1 MVYLQEH
8 SFICL
13 CAVAEVHMECE
24 SVENTEPSAESP
36 DSQELPSEAL
46 NQEHTEGQCSFT
58 LLSIINNY

>member
-1 MVYLQEH
+1 
-8 SFICL
+8 
-13 CAVAEVHMECE
+13 MECE

-36 DSQELPSEAL
+36 DRQELPSEAL